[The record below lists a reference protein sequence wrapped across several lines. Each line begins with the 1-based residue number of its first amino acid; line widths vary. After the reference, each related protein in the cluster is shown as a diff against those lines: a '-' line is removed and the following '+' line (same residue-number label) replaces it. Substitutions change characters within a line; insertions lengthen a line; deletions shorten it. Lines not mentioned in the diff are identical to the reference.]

1 MKVFWEILFKTKLS
15 SLFCMIFFL
24 LTLDDHDDDD
34 YDELLLRNY
43 LIYGRHLAL
52 FPARTL
58 SRTRREHDLNICET
72 RLQILLNDLNNLLNL
87 IVLLS

>member
-34 YDELLLRNY
+34 YDELLLRN
-43 LIYGRHLAL
+43 
-52 FPARTL
+52 
-58 SRTRREHDLNICET
+58 EHDLNLCET